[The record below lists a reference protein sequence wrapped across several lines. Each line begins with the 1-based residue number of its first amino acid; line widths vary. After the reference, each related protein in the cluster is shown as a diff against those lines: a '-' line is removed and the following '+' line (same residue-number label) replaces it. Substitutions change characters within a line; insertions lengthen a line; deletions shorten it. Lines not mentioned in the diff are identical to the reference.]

1 LERLIKPARK
11 NSSPLGELE
20 LRVLK
25 ILWDA
30 NTPLGVHAVAKALG
44 GTRAYTT
51 IMTTLNRLHRKGY
64 LKQRKDGRAFLY
76 VPRMSQHIVL
86 QKILSRVARLF
97 YNGDMGELIP
107 QALGLGRGLTEAER
121 RRLKKF
127 AEKIRDLDN
136 A

>member
-64 LKQRKDGRAFLY
+64 LSQRKDGRAFLY

-86 QKILSRVARLF
+86 QKILSRVAQLF

>member
-1 LERLIKPARK
+1 MERLIKPAKK
-11 NSSPLGELE
+11 NPSPLGELE

-30 NTPLGVHAVAKALG
+30 NTPLGVHAVTKALR

-51 IMTTLNRLHRKGY
+51 VMTTLNRLHRKGY
-64 LKQRKDGRAFLY
+64 LTQRKDGRAFLY

-86 QKILSRVARLF
+86 QKILSRVAKVF
-97 YNGDMGELIP
+97 YNGDVGELVP
-107 QALGLGRGLTEAER
+107 QVLGLERGLTETER